1 MNEELHH
8 RLNEHLQLE
17 LGAAHNYLAMS
28 LWFEVQNLPGFAGWL
43 RAQSSEETG
52 HAHRFINHLLER
64 DSKIELPAIPKP
76 PSEWASPRAAI
87 EATLASEQR
96 VTESINS
103 LYDLA
108 EKVGDRAARNL
119 LQWFVDEQVEEE
131 STVRNILG
139 RLELAGDEG
148 LGLLLVDQE
157 VGKSAPSP
165 PSGGATG

>member
-1 MNEELHH
+1 MNEELHQ

-17 LGAAHNYLAMS
+17 FGAAHSYLAMS
-28 LWFEVQNLPGFAGWL
+28 LWFEARNLPGFAGWL
-43 RAQSSEETG
+43 RRQSVEETE
-52 HAHRFINHLLER
+52 HAHRFINHLMER
-64 DSKIELPAIPKP
+64 DLRVELPAVPQP
-76 PSEWASPRAAI
+76 SSEWKSPRAAV
-87 EATLASEQR
+87 EAVLAGEER

-131 STVRNILG
+131 NTVRSLLG

-157 VGKSAPSP
+157 VGKGAPAQPGSP
-165 PSGGATG
+165 VG